1 MIKIPLNKNTIG
13 NAEKRALNKVFDSG
27 YMTMGKITKKFVSKN
42 KNSYYFASLGRDSYL
57 SILKYIDCIIGNSS
71 SAIYDA
77 PSFQLPAVNIGKRQF
92 GRVYSN
98 NIIRKFIF
106 INSLNFK

>member
-1 MIKIPLNKNTIG
+1 MYAKIKIHIIF
-13 NAEKRALNKVFDSG
+13 E
-27 YMTMGKITKKFVSKN
+27 
-42 KNSYYFASLGRDSYL
+42 SLGRDLYL
-57 SILKYIDCIIGNSS
+57 SILKNIDCIIGNSS

-98 NIIRKFIF
+98 NIINSKYSKNNIKNQINKALKVNRNYINNIF
-106 INSLNFK
+106 YKRIQLTK